1 MTPLQQAGREYRLAC
16 FFTITMRYS
25 IPTAIIVAM
34 TTCVVQAAIPADID
48 RVFRTYTA
56 IPDTLVPVLEK
67 ATSRESADSAA
78 PELRVELITLYKN
91 RAELENIQSLS
102 PAVKAEVLKK
112 YEMDMRRSW
121 GKVYEQIFRLQKVQ
135 CYGSVN
141 FYREFQTLC
150 MMLNK

>member
-1 MTPLQQAGREYRLAC
+1 MTP
-16 FFTITMRYS
+16 
-25 IPTAIIVAM
+25 
-34 TTCVVQAAIPADID
+34 CVVQAAIPADID
-48 RVFRTYTA
+48 RAFTTYTS
-56 IPDTLVPVLEK
+56 IPETLVPVLEK
-67 ATSRESADSAA
+67 VTSRESAESAA
-78 PELRVELITLYKN
+78 PELRVELINLYKN

-102 PAVKAEVLKK
+102 PAVKTEVLKK

-121 GKVYEQIFRLQKVQ
+121 GKVYEQIFRLQKAQ